1 MGSKSPPTPPPRALV
16 VDDDQDIRDV
26 LELLLITLGYEVRL
40 AGDGAEALAA
50 LTDFSPRVV
59 LMDLNMP
66 VMDGFEAA
74 RRIRAT
80 PDGAAVELIA
90 YTAQSGERIQQRIR
104 EAGFNRFLTKP
115 ADLEHMIEALA
126 HARSD

>member
-1 MGSKSPPTPPPRALV
+1 MGSRDSPKSPPRALV

-26 LELLLITLGYEVRL
+26 LELLLVTLGYEVRL
-40 AGDGAEALAA
+40 AGDGAQALAA
-50 LTDFSPRVV
+50 LSDFSPRVV

-74 RRIRAT
+74 RRIRET

-104 EAGFNRFLTKP
+104 EAGFDRSLTKP
-115 ADLEHMIEALA
+115 ADLEHMIEVLA
-126 HARSD
+126 RARED